1 MCVLIMFVTLL
12 QEVIY
17 SGLSAPHA
25 TYKKGAGILK
35 ETPGN
40 YEVHRVRIQADE
52 RLDEVPGEQA
62 NSTACKN
69 GGGPEALEPLLGLR
83 RLPPA
88 LRRCQWHRAES
99 HIASPEVSRIVFKD
113 HYSEVVQ

>member
-1 MCVLIMFVTLL
+1 MFVLCVCFNNNVCDTPPGSYLFWP
-12 QEVIY
+12 
-17 SGLSAPHA
+17 SAPHA

-62 NSTACKN
+62 NSTTCKN

-88 LRRCQWHRAES
+88 LRR
-99 HIASPEVSRIVFKD
+99 
-113 HYSEVVQ
+113 